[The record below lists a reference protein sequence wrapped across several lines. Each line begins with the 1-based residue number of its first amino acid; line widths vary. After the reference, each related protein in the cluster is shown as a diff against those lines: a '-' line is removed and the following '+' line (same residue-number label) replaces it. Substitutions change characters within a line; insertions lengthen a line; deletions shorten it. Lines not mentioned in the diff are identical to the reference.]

1 MSHIADNIREI
12 KEIIK
17 SAEQRSEGRSSDVL
31 LVAVTKTRSAEEIN
45 RAIEAGITDI
55 GENRVQE
62 ITEKHDKVAPVR
74 WHMIGHLQ
82 SNKVKDLFKVHNLT
96 AIHSVDSFSLIESLL
111 KYQDRL
117 THQVDIFLQ
126 FNTSGEEEKSGFEK
140 ATDLDQACE
149 LLKNSQVLK
158 VAGLMTMGA
167 LRVEDQ
173 LKSALACFKELARIR
188 DELSQKL
195 KLPLALSM
203 GMSQDY
209 RLALSCGS
217 NWLRLGTMMFELH

>member
-1 MSHIADNIREI
+1 MKNKFSEHY
-12 KEIIK
+12 K
-17 SAEQRSEGRSSDVL
+17 SVL
-31 LVAVTKTRSAEEIN
+31 QDFGPGQNLLIVSKTRSLEEIKAYYDLGH
-45 RAIEAGITDI
+45 RHF
-55 GENRVQE
+55 GENKVQE
-62 ITEKHDKVAPVR
+62 LLLKSNELKSSCPEIC